1 MTASDRRNSRPNTID
16 RNSFEPAYSQ
26 LANILK
32 AQIVAGAFRPGD
44 QLPSEGQLCRMYGV
58 SPMTV
63 RRAINLLADQ
73 DVVATAQGRGTFVKR
88 LRLGTAAFDLVEL
101 QNLFSDERS
110 TSVKLLDARIVSAHE
125 RAARKLDVSV
135 GDNVI
140 YIRRIIR
147 IDDTPAFYHREYLI
161 YDPRRPIV
169 ESEMEITSLSG
180 LFSGSGSAIVKRADL
195 AIHAALMNEEE
206 AELLHIQLPAAAF
219 ILEHIFYDFDDRPL
233 SWGWFI
239 AHSERLRF
247 TTTVGIQD

>member
-1 MTASDRRNSRPNTID
+1 MTTSIDRSPESNTID
-16 RNSFEPAYSQ
+16 RDAFEPAYSQ

-44 QLPSEGQLCRMYGV
+44 QLPSEAQLCRTYGV

-63 RRAINLLADQ
+63 RRSINLLADQ
-73 DVVATAQGRGTFVKR
+73 DVVSTAQGRGTFVRR
-88 LRLGTAAFDLVEL
+88 LQFGTAAFDLSEL
-101 QNLFSDERS
+101 HSMFSDDDT
-110 TSVKLLDARIVSAHE
+110 TSVKLLDARIVAAHQ
-125 RAARKLDVSV
+125 RAADKLAVSV

-140 YIRRIIR
+140 YIRRLLIVEDR
-147 IDDTPAFYHREYLI
+147 PAFYHREYLL

-195 AIHAALMNEEE
+195 AINATLMNEEE
-206 AELLHIQLPAAAF
+206 AGLLKIQLPAAAF
-219 ILEHIFYDFDDRPL
+219 FLEHIFYDFDDRPI

-239 AHSERLRF
+239 AGSERLHF

>member
-16 RNSFEPAYSQ
+16 RSSFEPAYSQ

-88 LRLGTAAFDLVEL
+88 LRLGTAAFDLGEL

-147 IDDTPAFYHREYLI
+147 IDDIPAFYHREYLI

>member
-1 MTASDRRNSRPNTID
+1 MISPEPRTID
-16 RNSFEPAYSQ
+16 RNAFEPAYSQ

-32 AQIVAGAFRPGD
+32 AQITTGAFRPGD
-44 QLPSEGQLCRMYGV
+44 QLPSEAQLCRTYGV

-63 RRAINLLADQ
+63 RRSINLLADQ
-73 DVVATAQGRGTFVKR
+73 DVVSTAQGKGTFVRR
-88 LRLGTAAFDLVEL
+88 LQFGTAAFDLREL
-101 QNLFSDERS
+101 HSLFSDDS
-110 TSVKLLDARIVSAHE
+110 TTSVKLLDARIVAAHK
-125 RAARKLDVSV
+125 RAADKLAVSV

-140 YIRRIIR
+140 YIRRLLLVEDR
-147 IDDTPAFYHREYLI
+147 PAFYHREYLL

-195 AIHAALMNEEE
+195 AINATLMNEEE
-206 AELLHIQLPAAAF
+206 AKLLETQLPASAF
-219 ILEHIFYDFDDRPL
+219 LLEHIFYDFDDCPI

-239 AHSERLRF
+239 AGSDRLRF

>member
-1 MTASDRRNSRPNTID
+1 MTTSSMRNPVPSAID
-16 RNSFEPAYSQ
+16 RNAFEPVYSQ

-32 AQIVAGAFRPGD
+32 AQIAAGAFRPGD
-44 QLPSEGQLCRMYGV
+44 QLPSEAQLCRTYGV

-63 RRAINLLADQ
+63 RRSINLLADQ
-73 DVVATAQGRGTFVKR
+73 DVVSTAQGRGTFVSR
-88 LRLGTAAFDLVEL
+88 LQFGTAAFDLSEL
-101 QNLFSDERS
+101 HRMFSDDS
-110 TSVKLLDARIVSAHE
+110 IIKLLDARIVAAHE
-125 RAARKLDVSV
+125 RVASKLAVSV

-140 YIRRIIR
+140 YIRRMII
-147 IDDTPAFYHREYLI
+147 IDELPAFYHREYLI

-195 AIHAALMNEEE
+195 AIDATLMNEEE
-206 AELLHIQLPAAAF
+206 ANLLKIQLPAAALL
-219 ILEHIFYDFDDRPL
+219 LEHTFYDFDDRPI

-239 AHSERLRF
+239 AGSDRLRF

>member
-1 MTASDRRNSRPNTID
+1 MTTSSMRNPVPKTID
-16 RNSFEPAYSQ
+16 RNAFEPAYSQ

-32 AQIVAGAFRPGD
+32 AQIAAGAFRPGD
-44 QLPSEGQLCRMYGV
+44 QLPSEAQLCRTYGV

-63 RRAINLLADQ
+63 RRSINLLADQ

-88 LRLGTAAFDLVEL
+88 LQLSTAAFDLSEL
-101 QNLFSDERS
+101 HRMFSDDS
-110 TSVKLLDARIVSAHE
+110 TIKLLDARIVAAHE
-125 RAARKLDVSV
+125 RAASKLAVSV

-140 YIRRIIR
+140 YIRRLIT
-147 IDDTPAFYHREYLI
+147 IDELPAFYHREYLI

-195 AIHAALMNEEE
+195 AIDATLMNEEE
-206 AELLHIQLPAAAF
+206 ANLLKIQLPAAALL
-219 ILEHIFYDFDDRPL
+219 LEHTFYDFDDRPI

-239 AHSERLRF
+239 AGSDRLRF

>member
-16 RNSFEPAYSQ
+16 RTSFEPAYSQ

-32 AQIVAGAFRPGD
+32 AQIAAGAFRPGD
-44 QLPSEGQLCRMYGV
+44 QLPSEGQLCRTYGV

-63 RRAINLLADQ
+63 RRSINLLADQ

-88 LRLGTAAFDLVEL
+88 LQLGTAAFDLGEL
-101 QNLFSDERS
+101 QNLFSDERT
-110 TSVKLLDARIVSAHE
+110 TSVRLLDARIVAAHE
-125 RAARKLDVSV
+125 RAANKLAVSV

-140 YIRRIIR
+140 YIRRLITTDER
-147 IDDTPAFYHREYLI
+147 PAFYHREYLI

-195 AIHAALMNEEE
+195 AINATLMNEEE
-206 AELLHIQLPAAAF
+206 ANLLQTQLPAAAF
-219 ILEHIFYDFDDRPL
+219 LLEHIFYDFEDRPL

-239 AHSERLRF
+239 ANSERLRF